1 MIWNI
6 TVFWL
11 NFQKV
16 RHDRS
21 GTKKFWKILIR
32 WPIRSE
38 FTSAVEQAYMSQ
50 IISLLVDQIIQMMVL
65 VNPPDLLI
73 EIRVWPNYNQVHKI
87 FFSKDLE
94 FISISSRKGTVFSG
108 QCLKWTVLY
117 QSGRSRVKMNSQLG
131 LDYQGVDG
139 LNDVKWT
146 VMY

>member
-21 GTKKFWKILIR
+21 CTKKFWNILIR
-32 WPIRSE
+32 QPIRSE
-38 FTSAVEQAYMSQ
+38 ITSAVEQAYMSQ

-65 VNPPDLLI
+65 VNPTDLLI

-87 FFSKDLE
+87 FFSKDLG
-94 FISISSRKGTVFSG
+94 FISIFWKISTRECCIFWFKSTADGLVS
-108 QCLKWTVLY
+108 KWTVWG
-117 QSGRSRVKMNSQLG
+117 QSERSMGVR
-131 LDYQGVDG
+131 LDSS
-139 LNDVKWT
+139 NDLMV
-146 VMY
+146 